1 MSLALKPKV
10 VVTIHGIQTQGTWQ
24 KQITPYLAKYG
35 LVPYHIDFG
44 WFSVL
49 KFLIPFTRERQ
60 VELIRDELRDLV
72 DRSGTSRISM
82 IAHSFGT
89 FLAMEA
95 LTREN
100 GNFTYDRLVLTGS
113 IVPRD
118 FDWKNAFDHRWVTAV
133 RNERATRDWVV
144 SLAYFASKKLHWIT
158 RLKAGD
164 SGRQKFDQEQPQL
177 LDDFVVGH
185 HSETHNRL
193 KFEQWARFIAY
204 PVFPEDILEK
214 IRAEMSALQI
224 TAAQLLDESPDNIR
238 VNLVAPMG
246 GALRLVPDA
255 NANMTYAPEFTMKIE
270 LGHGGTGSAF
280 ETGNVYI
287 VVKRGDTWSG
297 NSLPGTEL
305 EKLNPALKWV
315 ISIPVKSKLREITVG
330 VINIDGLNNHPPKL
344 LDAIGQSNSAMILA
358 LQFSFIPKFQQYLDA
373 AFRGERLTQ
382 MEG

>member
-1 MSLALKPKV
+1 MSLAVKPKV
-10 VVTIHGIQTQGTWQ
+10 VVTIHGIQTHGKWQ

-60 VELIRDELRDLV
+60 VERIRDELRDLV
-72 DRSGTSRISM
+72 DRSGTRRISM

-89 FLAMEA
+89 FLAVEA

-113 IVPRD
+113 IVPRN
-118 FDWKNAFDHRWVTAV
+118 FDWKGAFDRHWVTAV

-144 SLAYFASKKLHWIT
+144 SLACFASRRLRWIT
-158 RLKAGD
+158 WLKAGD
-164 SGRQKFDQEQPQL
+164 SGRNQFDQELPQL
-177 LDDFVVGH
+177 LDDFVVGS

-193 KFEQWARFIAY
+193 KYEQWARFIAY

-214 IRAEMSALQI
+214 VQVEMSALQV
-224 TAAQLLDESPDNIR
+224 TAAKLLDEVPENIR
-238 VNLVAPMG
+238 INMFAPMS
-246 GALRLVPDA
+246 GALRLVPGA
-255 NANMTYAPEFTMKIE
+255 NINMTYAPELTMKIAM
-270 LGHGGTGSAF
+270 GHGGAGQAF
-280 ETGNVYI
+280 ETGNACI
-287 VVKRGDTWSG
+287 VVKRGATWSG

-305 EKLNPALKWV
+305 EKLNPTLRWV

-330 VINIDGLNNHPPKL
+330 VINIDGLNNFPPKL
-344 LDAIGQSNSAMILA
+344 VDAIGQSNSDMIVA
-358 LQFSFIPKFQQYLDA
+358 LQFGFIPKFQQCLDA
-373 AFRGERLTQ
+373 AFRGEFLPQ